1 MQSNYWVS
9 AYFLGFIG
17 HIIYSNLFRYNLKK
31 KKKFV
36 MQQLMQYMSPLA
48 GRSDSNLEWQPP
60 PTYEYLQSS
69 LWWILL
75 GKFWGG
81 GVLVRDHRGQAIVAL
96 SMKQLFHGDL
106 QGHQIAHINIL
117 KRFLLKCAPQS
128 TTHHARVYYNH
139 MFIGSFYWFICWYL
153 CYLINL

>member
-1 MQSNYWVS
+1 
-9 AYFLGFIG
+9 
-17 HIIYSNLFRYNLKK
+17 
-31 KKKFV
+31 

-117 KRFLLKCAPQS
+117 KRFLLKMC
-128 TTHHARVYYNH
+128 TTKHHTPRTSVLQPH
-139 MFIGSFYWFICWYL
+139 VHRFILLIYLLVFVLPYKSVKDFLCFHRRTSFQIQIYFYVT
-153 CYLINL
+153 